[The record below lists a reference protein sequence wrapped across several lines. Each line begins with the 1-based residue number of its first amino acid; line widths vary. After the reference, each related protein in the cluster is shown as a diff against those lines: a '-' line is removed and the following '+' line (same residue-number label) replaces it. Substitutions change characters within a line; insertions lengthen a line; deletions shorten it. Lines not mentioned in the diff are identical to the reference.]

1 MQPALDPSALQY
13 IYTEQLVVFQDE
25 RDFLLR
31 EAEFENTSVLEVGD
45 FETKPQE
52 EVKVE
57 EVPIVVH
64 PTMPSP
70 ELPSKTSLI
79 THGQNKRAILILLP
93 GNKTDLKPEERDF
106 LLKILAAKSLKGS
119 DVCFAFEAENQ
130 QITKFQ
136 ELLIV
141 KPQLI
146 IGFGVAGN
154 LNALLPTTK
163 YNLITKSDILL
174 LNSDSLFKLANDG
187 SLKKS
192 LWSQLQPLVLA

>member
-31 EAEFENTSVLEVGD
+31 EAEFENTPVLEVGD
-45 FETKPQE
+45 FETKPQQ

-64 PTMPSP
+64 PTMPAP

-106 LLKILAAKSLKGS
+106 LLKILAAKSLKGA

-163 YNLITKSDILL
+163 YSLITKSDILL